1 VTRRRRASRFKS
13 AGLVLKAYTKGL
25 VDHGHA
31 LYRQLERAGLDVLVD
46 EQAAALFPKAKSA
59 PVTKMKVDLIVTL
72 GGDGT
77 ILRVLQ
83 QNDAPVFSVNAGI
96 MGFLAEA
103 PLASA
108 EASLGRVLKGDFVED
123 RRMRLQPTMNGKRLN
138 PCLNE
143 VVLHTASVSKMI
155 HFEVTRGESTIERI
169 RADGLIV
176 ATPTGSTSYNLSVG
190 GPIIDPAVRAFVL
203 SPIAPFTLNSR
214 PIVVPADARMDVRMV
229 ADRPATLVL
238 DGQSERPFTARDELT
253 VTRAARDA
261 VFIRFATDFYRR
273 LHEKHSMTQ

>member
-1 VTRRRRASRFKS
+1 MTARKSRKPFKS

-31 LYRQLERAGLDVLVD
+31 LHRALESAGLDVVVD
-46 EQAAALFPKAKSA
+46 EAAAAIFPKATTAPISA
-59 PVTKMKVDLIVTL
+59 MKVDLIVTL

-83 QNDAPVFSVNAGI
+83 QNQAPIFSVNAGI

-103 PLASA
+103 PLAGA
-108 EASLGRVLKGDFVED
+108 EAALNRVLRGDFVED
-123 RRMRLQPTMNGKRLN
+123 RRMRLQPKLNGTRL
-138 PCLNE
+138 PSCLNE
-143 VVLHTASVSKMI
+143 VVLHTSSVSKMI
-155 HFEVTRGESTIERI
+155 HFEVTRGESIIERI
-169 RADGLIV
+169 RADGLII

-190 GPIIDPAVRAFVL
+190 GPIIDPEVRAFVL

-214 PIVVPADARMDVRMV
+214 PIVCPADAEMAVRMV
-229 ADRPATLVL
+229 ADRSAMLVL
-238 DGQSERPFTARDELT
+238 DGQSERPFTSRDELT
-253 VTRAARDA
+253 LTRAPRDA
-261 VFIRFATDFYRR
+261 VFLRFSTDFYRR

>member
-1 VTRRRRASRFKS
+1 MSARRSRRRFKR
-13 AGLVLKAYTKGL
+13 AGLVMKAYTKGL

-31 LYRQLERAGLDVLVD
+31 LVRQMERAGLDVVVD
-46 EQAAALFPKAKSA
+46 EQASALFPKAHCE
-59 PVTKMKVDLIVTL
+59 PVAAMNVDLIVTL

-83 QNDAPVFSVNAGI
+83 QNKAPVFSVNAGI

-108 EASLGRVLKGDFVED
+108 EASLARVLKGDFVED
-123 RRMRLQPTMNGKRLN
+123 RRMRLQPNLNGTRL
-138 PCLNE
+138 PACLNE
-143 VVLHTASVSKMI
+143 VVLHTSTVSKMI
-155 HFEVTRGESTIERI
+155 HFEVTRGESMVERI

-190 GPIIDPAVRAFVL
+190 GPIIDPDVQAFVL

-214 PIVVPADARMDVRMV
+214 PIVCPADAEMHVRMV
-229 ADRPATLVL
+229 ADRGAKLVL
-238 DGQSERPFTARDELT
+238 DGQVEQPFTARDTLT
-253 VTRAARDA
+253 VARAPRDA
-261 VFIRFATDFYRR
+261 VFLRFSRDFYRR
-273 LHEKHSMTQ
+273 LHEKHSISQ

>member
-1 VTRRRRASRFKS
+1 VTRSRRRFRS
-13 AGLVLKAYTKGL
+13 AGLVMKAYTKGL

-31 LYRQLERAGLDVLVD
+31 IHRQLVRAGLAVVVD
-46 EQAAALFPKAKSA
+46 AQAAALFPKAESA
-59 PVTKMKVDLIVTL
+59 PVASMKVDFIVTL

-83 QNDAPVFSVNAGI
+83 QNKAPIFSVNAGI

-108 EASLGRVLKGDFVED
+108 ETALARVLKGDFVED
-123 RRMRLQPTMNGKRLN
+123 RRMRLQPKLNGARLP

-143 VVLHTASVSKMI
+143 VVLHTSSVAKMI
-155 HFEVTRGESTIERI
+155 HFEVTQHGSMVERI

-190 GPIIDPAVRAFVL
+190 GPIIDPLVRAFVL

-214 PIVVPADARMDVRMV
+214 PIVCPAEAEMQVRMV
-229 ADRPATLVL
+229 SDRGAALVL
-238 DGQSERPFTARDELT
+238 DGQVERPFSPGDEL
-253 VTRAARDA
+253 VISRAARDA
-261 VFIRFATDFYRR
+261 VFLRFSRDFYRR
-273 LHEKHSMTQ
+273 LHEKHSMVQ